1 MRWLHFLIALGIFT
15 LDQLTKALV
24 EARIPLHD
32 DRAIVP
38 GFFRLTHVKNR
49 GAAFGI
55 FAESPWPKIWLLI
68 LLSAYL
74 TPGVSSLI
82 IVLTITSWAFQARQ
96 LRSQALSVRSRDFL
110 VAARVRG
117 ERPLYI
123 ILVEIVPTTAASAA
137 PRATTSSSG
146 PTRAEPAATRARS
159 AGALRLN
166 APTIAMLP
174 AAARRGLGM
183 VRGSPAR

>member
-68 LLSAYL
+68 LLSAIAL
-74 TPGVSSLI
+74 GV
-82 IVLTITSWAFQARQ
+82 VLTLLWRHQATARRTGVG
-96 LRSQALSVRSRDFL
+96 LALILGGAIGNVIDRLLYGHVVDFL
-110 VAARVRG
+110 DFHLKAFGHFPAFNVADSAICIGAGLFILDELRRVNR
-117 ERPLYI
+117 
-123 ILVEIVPTTAASAA
+123 
-137 PRATTSSSG
+137 
-146 PTRAEPAATRARS
+146 
-159 AGALRLN
+159 
-166 APTIAMLP
+166 
-174 AAARRGLGM
+174 
-183 VRGSPAR
+183 